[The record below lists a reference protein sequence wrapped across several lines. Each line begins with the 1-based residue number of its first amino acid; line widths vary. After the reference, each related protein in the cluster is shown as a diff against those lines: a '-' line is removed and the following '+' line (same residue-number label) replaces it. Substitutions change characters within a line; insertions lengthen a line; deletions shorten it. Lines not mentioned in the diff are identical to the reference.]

1 MRSKSHLDSIK
12 NFVDF
17 SYTKFSRSLH
27 INLEK
32 KFNPDNPELGY
43 CYKYKGE
50 YATIYNIICSPIGI
64 EKTDYRIMMHE
75 YGHIYL
81 GHLDGIHEELDGK
94 ILDTIKNHRAEF
106 IEYINEQCNIDF
118 AEKLLER
125 IIDDP
130 FLNHSLHNIAMDME
144 VNSKV
149 LSTEDVE
156 DIEKDVSS
164 VLPSYVEEYLKY
176 AQDHTDDESV
186 KKDLQDQIDKMSA
199 QSKIK
204 LILPCRYHFKDG
216 SPFPDELTYPEYL
229 LLIINNLDQF
239 VKMLVSIK
247 LGGNG
252 DTSNISKDDVS
263 KVLNGSGS
271 GKTGDKSQEINQDSG
286 QGGSGGGMQ
295 SLDDLMKDLGMSSGN
310 ETGKDKSSKS
320 NDSSDTQP
328 KESPYKGTRDSDD
341 YDSQEQG
348 SIRDHR
354 SDSRDEAD
362 RKRKLGQIRSSGAPG
377 CGDSGG
383 PDATRLVNREVDT
396 VDMAIDEVIYNYS
409 SKVIK
414 RTYKKDMVYYYNRG
428 INRSVI
434 APAYL
439 QKISTS
445 TNPTIVFLIDV
456 SGSMDTDL
464 VDRILK
470 TISKKMS
477 KIQRGLSYNIITWS
491 TVLGEHIKD
500 INPKKP
506 IPRIS
511 TGGGTRMA
519 KGIQYFKENYNK
531 DAILILISDFEDYL
545 QEWEEVTSSMVG
557 YLMYGFNYGRYVYDK
572 KFKNFKVKNFIQN
585 VY

>member
-1 MRSKSHLDSIK
+1 
-12 NFVDF
+12 
-17 SYTKFSRSLH
+17 
-27 INLEK
+27 
-32 KFNPDNPELGY
+32 
-43 CYKYKGE
+43 
-50 YATIYNIICSPIGI
+50 
-64 EKTDYRIMMHE
+64 
-75 YGHIYL
+75 
-81 GHLDGIHEELDGK
+81 
-94 ILDTIKNHRAEF
+94 
-106 IEYINEQCNIDF
+106 
-118 AEKLLER
+118 
-125 IIDDP
+125 
-130 FLNHSLHNIAMDME
+130 
-144 VNSKV
+144 
-149 LSTEDVE
+149 
-156 DIEKDVSS
+156 
-164 VLPSYVEEYLKY
+164 
-176 AQDHTDDESV
+176 
-186 KKDLQDQIDKMSA
+186 
-199 QSKIK
+199 
-204 LILPCRYHFKDG
+204 
-216 SPFPDELTYPEYL
+216 
-229 LLIINNLDQF
+229 
-239 VKMLVSIK
+239 
-247 LGGNG
+247 
-252 DTSNISKDDVS
+252 
-263 KVLNGSGS
+263 
-271 GKTGDKSQEINQDSG
+271 
-286 QGGSGGGMQ
+286 
-295 SLDDLMKDLGMSSGN
+295 
-310 ETGKDKSSKS
+310 
-320 NDSSDTQP
+320 
-328 KESPYKGTRDSDD
+328 
-341 YDSQEQG
+341 
-348 SIRDHR
+348 
-354 SDSRDEAD
+354 
-362 RKRKLGQIRSSGAPG
+362 
-377 CGDSGG
+377 
-383 PDATRLVNREVDT
+383 
-396 VDMAIDEVIYNYS
+396 MAIDEVIYNYS